1 MKLSEVAQKLACR
14 LEGAP
19 DTEIRGIAGIEHAEP
34 GQITFLANRRYFPL
48 LKTTRAS
55 AVLIED
61 GISLDRGAGSPP
73 IAALRTPNPYLAFA
87 HAIELFYQPPRY
99 EPGIHPTAII
109 ARTARIA
116 DGAHIGPYC
125 FIDDQAEIGRNAVLH
140 SFVTI
145 YRGAKIGD
153 DFFAHAHAVV
163 RESCR
168 IGDRVILQNGVVI
181 GGDGLGFAK
190 QKGGSWYKMQQS
202 GPAVL
207 EDDVEV
213 QANACVDRATVGE
226 TRIGRGSK
234 LDDLVLVGHAS
245 RVGENTM
252 LCGQVGLA
260 GSSKIGNGC
269 ILAGQ
274 VGTAGHLSV
283 GDGAVVTAKSGIPG
297 DIPPRSLYSGYPAIE
312 NRQWLKNTAALNR
325 LPDLQRRVWELE
337 SEIEKLNSSMPAC
350 SEGICPRMIS
360 AFGFPSVT
368 ASATYSTVSHSR
380 GSPVTSTWTSVIS
393 SARVSLPKPEAP
405 GTSATFRIF
414 SLGSPT
420 TRITRIFKRLLKSP
434 AKCSKSVSGTANRYW
449 LLES

>member
-1 MKLSEVAQKLACR
+1 MKLAEVAQKLACR
-14 LEGAP
+14 LEGAA

-55 AVLIED
+55 AVLIEE
-61 GISLDRGAGSPP
+61 GIRIDRGAGSPP
-73 IAALRTPNPYLAFA
+73 IAALRTSNPYLAFA

-99 EPGIHPTAII
+99 EPRIDASAVVAP
-109 ARTARIA
+109 TARIGA
-116 DGAHIGPYC
+116 GAHIGPYC
-125 FIDDQAEIGRNAVLH
+125 FIDEEAEIGRNAVLH

-145 YRGAKIGD
+145 YRGAKIGE
-153 DFFAHAHAVV
+153 DFFAHSHAIV
-163 RESCR
+163 REHCR
-168 IGDRVILQNGVVI
+168 IGNRVILQNGVVI

-190 QKGGSWYKMQQS
+190 QKDGTWYKMQQS
-202 GPAVL
+202 GPAIL

-245 RVGENTM
+245 YVQANTM

-260 GSSKIGNGC
+260 GSTKIGAGC

-283 GDGAVVTAKSGIPG
+283 GDGAVVTAKSGIPS
-297 DIPPRSLYSGYPAIE
+297 DIPARSLYSGYPAIE

-325 LPDLQRRVWELE
+325 LPELQRRVWELE
-337 SEIEKLNSSMPAC
+337 SEIEKLK
-350 SEGICPRMIS
+350 S
-360 AFGFPSVT
+360 AD
-368 ASATYSTVSHSR
+368 
-380 GSPVTSTWTSVIS
+380 
-393 SARVSLPKPEAP
+393 
-405 GTSATFRIF
+405 
-414 SLGSPT
+414 
-420 TRITRIFKRLLKSP
+420 TRSKR
-434 AKCSKSVSGTANRYW
+434 
-449 LLES
+449 